1 MAFSK
6 QREAELL
13 QAALSGDRGAFESLV
28 RPFRERIYWRAVKA
42 VRDADEADDVTQET
56 LIRAFTRLST
66 FRGEARFSSW
76 LYMVASN
83 SIRMHLRRRRRKS
96 ALPLDDHLHEIE
108 GAVSEQR
115 LGLNEQPEHSAIRG
129 QLFGAIDR
137 AISQLPVQYGS
148 ILRLWVEDGLDLQE
162 IHERSGLSVAA
173 IKSRLHRARR
183 RLRDNLDST
192 YGSEALL
199 AA

>member
-6 QREAELL
+6 QREAALL
-13 QAALSGDRGAFESLV
+13 AAALNGDRSAFEDLV

-42 VRDADEADDVTQET
+42 VRDADEADDVTQEA

-83 SIRMHLRRRRRKS
+83 AIRMHLRRRRRKS
-96 ALPLDDHLHEIE
+96 ALPIDEHLHEIE
-108 GAVSEQR
+108 GAPYEQR
-115 LGLNEQPEHSAIRG
+115 LGLTEQPDTLAIRG
-129 QLFGAIDR
+129 QLFGAIDL
-137 AISQLPVQYGS
+137 AISQLPAQYGS

>member
-1 MAFSK
+1 MSYSK
-6 QREAELL
+6 AREVQLLDEATLGSL
-13 QAALSGDRGAFESLV
+13 QAFEELV
-28 RPFRERIYWRAVKA
+28 RPFRDRVYWRAVKA
-42 VRDADEADDVTQET
+42 VRDVDEAEDITQET
-56 LIRAFTRLST
+56 LLRAFTRLGT
-66 FRGEARFSSW
+66 FRREARFSSW

-83 SIRMHLRRRRRKS
+83 AIRMHLRRRRRKPTQ
-96 ALPLDDHLHEIE
+96 PLEDHLHEVE
-108 GAVSEQR
+108 RATQAQVLSV
-115 LGLNEQPEHSAIRG
+115 EQPDVVAMRG
-129 QLFGAIDR
+129 QLFGAIDD
-137 AISQLPVQYGS
+137 AISQLPPQYGS

-192 YGSEALL
+192 YGSGALL

>member
-6 QREAELL
+6 QRETELL
-13 QAALSGDRGAFESLV
+13 ALAVSGDKSAFEALV

-42 VRDADEADDVTQET
+42 VRDADEADDVTQEA

-83 SIRMHLRRRRRKS
+83 AIRMHLRRRRRKS
-96 ALPLDDHLHEIE
+96 ALPMDDHLHEIE
-108 GAVSEQR
+108 NAMIERQ
-115 LGLNEQPEHSAIRG
+115 LGLNEAPDVVAIRG
-129 QLFGAIDR
+129 QLFGAIDT
-137 AISQLPVQYGS
+137 AISQLPAQYGS

-183 RLRDNLDST
+183 RLRDSLDST